1 MRLSCI
7 FYTQLL
13 YFYVYAEFA
22 CIVILFT
29 AKKSLKDLQQ
39 LCFKLKEDVFA
50 KPRAGVAFNTK
61 AMEQMIVDEFG
72 YDMTMSSIR
81 RPK

>member
-1 MRLSCI
+1 MC
-7 FYTQLL
+7 
-13 YFYVYAEFA
+13 VCA
-22 CIVILFT
+22 CKAGCVILIFCAHA

-39 LCFKLKEDVFA
+39 LCFKLKEDVFI

-61 AMEQMIVDEFG
+61 AMEKMIVDEFG
-72 YDMTMSSIR
+72 YDMTMSDIK